1 MKNQIAV
8 SKKDLI
14 RKRKAKHSA
23 DMRIALQLYAFHKAE
38 AVMKKEPRISRN
50 DPRRPISPPKHTL
63 SFSQYLKLLVT
74 SNRALMRRSKS
85 SVHHTAASLSTS

>member
-1 MKNQIAV
+1 MKNQIAI
-8 SKKDLI
+8 SKKDLF

-38 AVMKKEPRISRN
+38 TVIKKEPRIPRN
-50 DPRRPISPPKHTL
+50 DPRRPVSPPKHSL

-74 SNRALMRRSKS
+74 SNNSSIRASKS
-85 SVHHTAASLSTS
+85 SVHHTAASLSPS